1 MDLLLICLK
10 HMMPIRPGGL
20 PQEQPVGILLAWL
33 NQQKQELGMTKTL
46 EVISEAIRSSKP
58 PFRKVDS
65 QPKKPLKHRYERRKI
80 KEYLHLGEWVSP
92 EPEAT

>member
-1 MDLLLICLK
+1 MWRLKLL
-10 HMMPIRPGGL
+10 MPIKLGGL
-20 PQEQPVGILLAWL
+20 TQGKPVGILHAWL
-33 NQQKQELGMTKTL
+33 NLQKQYLGMTKTL

-80 KEYLHLGEWVSP
+80 KEYLHLGEWVTS
-92 EPEAT
+92 EAT

>member
-1 MDLLLICLK
+1 
-10 HMMPIRPGGL
+10 MMPIRPGGL
-20 PQEQPVGILLAWL
+20 TQGKPVGILLAWL
-33 NQQKQELGMTKTL
+33 NLQKQKLGMTKTL

-92 EPEAT
+92 EAT